1 MACGKVW
8 KFLEGILRF
17 APGRKGPADSV
28 REMGV
33 GGAAEVRAC
42 SACAGDYENP
52 DRTAW
57 TPDNTDEGERSRA
70 TDAAEAEEIPGD
82 QQ

>member
-1 MACGKVW
+1 METCGNFW
-8 KFLEGILRF
+8 EGILRF
-17 APGRKGPADSV
+17 APGRQGPADSV
-28 REMGV
+28 PGMGS
-33 GGAAEVRAC
+33 GEAAEVRAC
-42 SACAGDYENP
+42 SACAGDYEDP

-70 TDAAEAEEIPGD
+70 TDAAEEIPAD